1 MHEILTPGDQG
12 SEPGQIAVITHSQA
26 IASLELLSSV
36 NKIARVDRH
45 RYSEIVQPSKKDEEW
60 ISEHLATFHLLKP
73 DILFSRKVILVEGE
87 SDKIFV
93 EAIFKPVR
101 RACRGGSFDYI
112 AVDVG
117 GKYSFKKFQT
127 FLNIFNINFVILADG
142 DAVKR
147 FEPQDI
153 AMLTV
158 DSLSHGNNF
167 GNKIVYILEKDL
179 ERLLACRT
187 LDPKLYDECKRL
199 KQKPERSYRF
209 IKRLLADNPDATR
222 IAVKIARLIGGTNG
236 SGKFK

>member
-1 MHEILTPGDQG
+1 MQTTQ
-12 SEPGQIAVITHSQA
+12 T
-26 IASLELLSSV
+26 
-36 NKIARVDRH
+36 KARTV
-45 RYSEIVQPSKKDEEW
+45 
-60 ISEHLATFHLLKP
+60 
-73 DILFSRKVILVEGE
+73 
-87 SDKIFV
+87 
-93 EAIFKPVR
+93 
-101 RACRGGSFDYI
+101 
-112 AVDVG
+112 
-117 GKYSFKKFQT
+117 
-127 FLNIFNINFVILADG
+127 NINFVILADG

-179 ERLLACRT
+179 ERLLAC